1 MRAKLYLLLI
11 HMIIFSSCA
20 VSKGQTTRDSLQSH
34 VNIPEHVRAQLACS
48 DLGKHVLE
56 DSNDSLYMAMYVH
69 NLIDIEDLEFKPGIY
84 SYQRLGPHFTRK
96 IFIYYKDEIHPFR
109 SVFIND
115 LLEEFL
121 RYTEQVNLPIDF
133 RIKYLE
139 AISSYL
145 KEEYEA
151 EVN

>member
-1 MRAKLYLLLI
+1 MRN
-11 HMIIFSSCA
+11 
-20 VSKGQTTRDSLQSH
+20 SLQGH
-34 VNIPEHVRAQLACS
+34 VNIPERVRVQLACF
-48 DLGKHVLE
+48 DLGKNVLE
-56 DSNDSLYMAMYVH
+56 DSNDSLYMAMYIH

-96 IFIYYKDEIHPFR
+96 ILIIYKNEIHPFR

-121 RYTEQVNLPIDF
+121 YYTEQVKLPIDL

-145 KEEYEA
+145 KEEYKA
-151 EVN
+151 QVN